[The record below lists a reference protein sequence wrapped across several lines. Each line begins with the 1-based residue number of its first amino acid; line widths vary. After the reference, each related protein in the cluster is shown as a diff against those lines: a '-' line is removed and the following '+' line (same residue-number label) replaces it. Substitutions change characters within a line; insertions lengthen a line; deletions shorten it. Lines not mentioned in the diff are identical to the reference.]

1 MAQNGDSS
9 IDQTNKYDDY
19 IDYYGKTIAELT
31 VELEESIKRGDE
43 SIDSYYHHIIDV
55 ADDYFCSQNMRHK
68 SRFDFDE
75 LDQMARDLRS
85 AYRLIRENAL
95 QGKFDKGPVIQ
106 LMRCSFL
113 LGLAP
118 VDGVVNADNATES
131 AEIENGETS
140 NRKFKPKSK
149 FKHDLL
155 DRAVIAAMR
164 VRRRNKESMNLGYTE
179 KTGAILKP
187 VVDWYLESMKEITK
201 LEWKNSPKA
210 KTTEP
215 GPTPDA
221 IEQAYRRVTGSSP
234 KVRKRKKMGD
244 I

>member
-1 MAQNGDSS
+1 MKVLPQ
-9 IDQTNKYDDY
+9 
-19 IDYYGKTIAELT
+19 ELS
-31 VELEESIKRGDE
+31 EPKD
-43 SIDSYYHHIIDV
+43 
-55 ADDYFCSQNMRHK
+55 K
-68 SRFDFDE
+68 
-75 LDQMARDLRS
+75 
-85 AYRLIRENAL
+85 NA
-95 QGKFDKGPVIQ
+95 
-106 LMRCSFL
+106 
-113 LGLAP
+113 
-118 VDGVVNADNATES
+118 NT
-131 AEIENGETS
+131 
-140 NRKFKPKSK
+140 RKVKPKSK

-179 KTGAILKP
+179 KTGLILKP
-187 VVDWYLESMKEITK
+187 LVDWYLESMKEITK